1 MSTIHRNPH
10 SSSGQTYASYT
21 HRSTAASAIPAA
33 INAVTVSV
41 HSANAIVSGN
51 STATTTTPAAAPAK
65 RGRGRPRKTPV
76 ETNHINS
83 TTNNGAE
90 DDSSSASEN
99 APEVAPR
106 KRGRPP
112 KLNKVIKPPVDPSVP
127 RRGRGRPRKNPL
139 PTDASAT
146 GVSGSGSAPSSTKTS
161 TTFGSKGAGYHAST
175 TEPARKRGRPRKQ

>member
-21 HRSTAASAIPAA
+21 HRSTAASAIPTA
-33 INAVTVSV
+33 INAATATVL
-41 HSANAIVSGN
+41 SATAIVSGN
-51 STATTTTPAAAPAK
+51 STATTIPAAAPEK

-76 ETNHINS
+76 ET
-83 TTNNGAE
+83 TNNGGE

-127 RRGRGRPRKNPL
+127 KRGRGRPRKNPP

-146 GVSGSGSAPSSTKTS
+146 GVSGSASASSSTKASTS
-161 TTFGSKGAGYHAST
+161 LGSKGAGHHSST
-175 TEPARKRGRPRKQ
+175 TEPPRKRGRPRKQ